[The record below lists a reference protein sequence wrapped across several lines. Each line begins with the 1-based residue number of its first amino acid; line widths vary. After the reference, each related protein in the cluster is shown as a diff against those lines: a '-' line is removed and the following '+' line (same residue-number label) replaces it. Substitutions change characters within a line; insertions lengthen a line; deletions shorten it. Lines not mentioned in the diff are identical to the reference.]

1 MNPSNICIVV
11 SVLLSVVP
19 AAAQSLS
26 AASGDAVSRD
36 ISSQRDFIFQNN
48 LWKETS
54 NPSSLSFF
62 GFEKTLGTA
71 ELSTD
76 FLSGTY
82 KRAMDPL
89 RDYGLNF
96 SAESYNPLDHID
108 LYGSFTFRQETLEGK
123 TYSEN
128 HDPYN
133 GNPYIAGSTLAG
145 DYTKQLFA
153 FKVVSA
159 SKLLWNR
166 MRFGVACDYNV
177 GDMSRYNDPR
187 SRVQLADYSITPG
200 LTIELTS
207 KDRLGL
213 SGTYRYRKEKM
224 LKPVTKSDN
233 IDRYIYCVQ
242 KGVSEYS
249 ETGLLFF
256 SRRYVGNYGGG
267 ELQYSHMTQELS
279 LLAYSGATYRHDDVI
294 GERKETPGDY
304 GSMGYHG
311 GISSFWGGGK
321 LRHKASLEI
330 SYDSGW
336 AQECLQELTTEMND
350 QGMPDSYWRTV
361 MKNIRFRNSSASLS
375 AKWQMFGLRDEEYLW
390 DFGIAFDSELHSS
403 RYILPE
409 SHFKTAYLEPAIVG
423 GRVLYRKGAS
433 EINISGRLGWHIN
446 VQNDLSVNPEL
457 DKEKLTTVRDNVTLP
472 DYQTFSRNNLAFS
485 LNVNYIFATL
495 KNVRLYCSAS
505 TNQYYALTDPASLA
519 SVSGLLSAQHQ
530 PQTYSKP
537 SRIWSAF
544 SIGILY

>member
-1 MNPSNICIVV
+1 MKVRNTYIAII
-11 SVLLSVVP
+11 VLLSGIP

-26 AASGDAVSRD
+26 AASGDDVRRD
-36 ISSQRDFIFQNN
+36 VSSQRHYTTQNN
-48 LWKETS
+48 VWRATN
-54 NPSSLSFF
+54 NPSSLSFY
-62 GFEKTLGTA
+62 GFDKTSGSA
-71 ELSTD
+71 ELSSD
-76 FLSGTY
+76 FLSGAY
-82 KRAMDPL
+82 RRAMDPT
-89 RDYGLNF
+89 RNYSMNF
-96 SAESYNPLDHID
+96 SAESYNYLDNID
-108 LYGSFTFRQETLEGK
+108 LYGSFAFRQETLEGK

-128 HDPYN
+128 YDPYN

-207 KDRLGL
+207 KDRIGL

-233 IDRYIYCVQ
+233 IDRYIYCAQ

-256 SRRYVGNYGGG
+256 SRRNVSNYGGG
-267 ELQYSHMTQELS
+267 ELQYSHMTPELS
-279 LLAYSGATYRHDDVI
+279 LLVYGGVTYRHDDVI

-304 GSMGYHG
+304 GSMDYHG
-311 GISSFWGGGK
+311 GISSFWGSGK
-321 LRHKASLEI
+321 LRHKASIGI
-330 SYDSGW
+330 SHDSGW

-361 MKNIRFRNSSASLS
+361 MKNIRFRNSSASVS
-375 AKWQMFGLRDEEYLW
+375 AKWQMFGLRDGDYLW

-433 EINISGRLGWHIN
+433 EINLSGRLGWHIN

-457 DKEKLTTVRDNVTLP
+457 DKEKLTVIRDNVTLP
-472 DYQTFSRNNLAFS
+472 DYQTFSRNSLAFS

-495 KNVRLYCSAS
+495 KNVRLYCTAS
-505 TNQYYALTDPASLA
+505 TNQYHALSNPVSLT
-519 SVSGLLSAQHQ
+519 SVNGLSSFPDQS
-530 PQTYSKP
+530 PTYSKP
-537 SRIWSAF
+537 SRIWLAL